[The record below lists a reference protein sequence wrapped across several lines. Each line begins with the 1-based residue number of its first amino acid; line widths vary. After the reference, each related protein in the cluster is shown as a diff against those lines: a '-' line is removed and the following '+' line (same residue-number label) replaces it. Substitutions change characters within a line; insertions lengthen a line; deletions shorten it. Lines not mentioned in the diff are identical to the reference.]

1 MWKLIDLIFWFKLQ
15 TYTATLNDWWL
26 LLLEYL
32 LVNVLATEL
41 RMGQRAVAILS
52 EKKNL
57 KIKAQEII
65 CECLTLRRDE
75 YPAFDRTVNMMQ
87 IIKRIMKLDKTF
99 NEVVPNYKSYVVTI
113 FVVVLAMWYFFVRVS
128 VDEVIR
134 KINENNEKKI

>member
-1 MWKLIDLIFWFKLQ
+1 M
-15 TYTATLNDWWL
+15 
-26 LLLEYL
+26 
-32 LVNVLATEL
+32 NVLATEL